1 MAAND
6 NASSWYR
13 AENDN
18 ELHAEALGFAEA
30 LRNRQFFE
38 RRERAEAALYLYA
51 GSRRVSL
58 SGGSGSWDDWDDP
71 PYFNLI
77 QTAVDFFTSMM
88 VRNRIRPYFLT
99 ERGDA
104 DLQKRAKGMQRAVEG
119 MMRELGLWDELGM
132 LRCQDGHLFEAGGV
146 KYACDFQNSRIVASR
161 VRPWE
166 VFVPEREARLGS
178 PRQLVHAQ
186 QVERSV
192 LAGMFDPDDDE
203 LQALIADAP
212 SEDLDPR
219 EVVRGD
225 RSDMVLTYENFHLPS
240 TRVDLSDPKVFGLD
254 DNGEPTDEDPGHDG
268 RRVLLIRPGLLA
280 VQPWPYDYFPIAWY
294 KPRRDPIG
302 YWSRSVPETLAG
314 AQLELMEIAQK
325 IQAIMR
331 RHAVPH
337 LLIWENA
344 KINTQQITNDHAA
357 IIKTRVPPSQAAYYM
372 VPQSVPAELFQRES
386 QIIAWAEK
394 QLGVS
399 EMSLAGVKPPSIEH
413 APGMEHLSEMEAIR
427 HTAAYHALE
436 RAHLEDGRIIVD
448 MLSELAKRNT
458 DMEVVFGESRELERL
473 KWKDINLERDE
484 FHLKIWPT
492 NYFAQSPT
500 AKFRQVKEMVQA
512 GLFSPT
518 PEARTALRALD
529 YPDVES
535 LTGDPVA
542 EEEAIEKCLALAIEG
557 APDERWI
564 PTPYMDLALAKQK
577 AQERINRLEADG
589 QNPDAIDRVQRF
601 WELADELEKQAAPP
615 AAAPPAAG
623 GLSPTQLAAPAAA

>member
-1 MAAND
+1 MAESREAWW
-6 NASSWYR
+6 S
-13 AENDN
+13 AED
-18 ELHAEALGFAEA
+18 EREVHAEALGFAEA
-30 LRNRQFFE
+30 LRNRQFYE

-58 SGGSGSWDDWDDP
+58 AGGSGSWDDWDDP

-88 VRNRIRPYFLT
+88 VRNRVRPFFLT

-104 DLQKRAKGMQRAVEG
+104 ALQKRAKGLQRAVEG
-119 MMRELGLWDELGM
+119 TMRELGLWDELGM

-146 KYACDFQNSRIVASR
+146 KYACDWQNSRVVASR

-166 VFVPEREARLGS
+166 VFVPEREARLGR
-178 PRQLVHAQ
+178 PRQLVHSQ

-192 LAGMFDPDDDE
+192 LAGMFPEDSE
-203 LQALIADAP
+203 AQEFIEAAQ

-225 RSDMVLTYENFHLPS
+225 RSDMVLTHELYHLPS
-240 TRVDLSDPKVFGLD
+240 TRVDLSNPASFGLD
-254 DNGEPTDEDPGHDG
+254 DNGEPSDDVDPGHDG
-268 RRVLLIRPGLLA
+268 RRVLLVRPGVL
-280 VQPWPYDYFPIAWY
+280 VSEPWPYDYFPIAWY

-314 AQLELMEIAQK
+314 AQLELMEIGQK

-337 LLIWENA
+337 LLVWENA
-344 KINTQQITNDHAA
+344 KINIQQITNDHAS

-386 QIIAWAEK
+386 QIISWAEK

-427 HTAAYHALE
+427 HTAAYHAFE

-448 MLSELAKRNT
+448 LLCQLAKRDA
-458 DMEVVFGESRELERL
+458 DMDVVFGEDKDLVRL
-473 KWKDINLERDE
+473 KWKDIDIERDE
-484 FHLKIWPT
+484 YHLKIWPT

-512 GLFSPT
+512 GLFNPT
-518 PEARTALRALD
+518 PAARTALRALD

-542 EEEAIEKCLALAIEG
+542 EEEAIERCLQLAIEG
-557 APDERWI
+557 KPDEQWI
-564 PTPYMDLALAKQK
+564 PTPYMDLELAKQK
-577 AQERINRLEADG
+577 AKERINRLEADG
-589 QNPDAIDRVQRF
+589 QNHESIDRVQRF
-601 WELADELEKQAAPP
+601 WELANELEQQLQPP
-615 AAAPPAAG
+615 PSPSAGPTQG
-623 GLSPTQLAAPAAA
+623 GLAPAQLAAPAAA

>member
-1 MAAND
+1 MADAWW
-6 NASSWYR
+6 S
-13 AENDN
+13 AETD
-18 ELHAEALGFAEA
+18 EEIHVDALGFAEA
-30 LRNRQFFE
+30 LRNRQFYE

-58 SGGSGSWDDWDDP
+58 SGGSGSWDEWDEP

-104 DLQKRAKGMQRAVEG
+104 ELQKRAKGMQRAVEG
-119 MMRELGLWDELGM
+119 TMRELGLWDELGM

-146 KYACDFQNSRIVASR
+146 KYACDHENSRIVASR

-166 VFVPEREARLGS
+166 VFVPEREARLGA
-178 PRQLVHAQ
+178 PRQLVHSQ

-192 LAGMFDPDDDE
+192 LASMFPEDSE
-203 LQALIADAP
+203 AREFIAQAQ

-225 RSDMVLTYENFHLPS
+225 RSDMVLTHELYHLPS
-240 TRVDLSDPKVFGLD
+240 GRVDLTRPESFGLD
-254 DNGEPTDEDPGHDG
+254 ENGEPADVDPGHDG
-268 RRVLLIRPGLLA
+268 RRVLLVRPGVL
-280 VQPWPYDYFPIAWY
+280 VVEPWPYDYFPIAWY

-302 YWSRSVPETLAG
+302 FWSRSVPETLAG
-314 AQLELMEIAQK
+314 AQLELMEIGQK
-325 IQAIMR
+325 IQSIMR

-337 LLIWENA
+337 LLVWENA
-344 KINTQQITNDHAA
+344 KINLQQITNDHAS
-357 IIKTRVPPSQAAYYM
+357 IIKTRVPPAQAAYYM
-372 VPQSVPAELFQRES
+372 VPQSVPSELFSRES
-386 QIIAWAEK
+386 QIISWAEK

-427 HTAAYHALE
+427 HTAAYHAFE
-436 RAHLEDGRIIVD
+436 SAHLQDGRIIVD
-448 MLSELAKRNT
+448 LTCQLAKRNT
-458 DMEVVFGESRELERL
+458 DMEVVFGESKELERI
-473 KWKDINLERDE
+473 KWKDVDLERDQY
-484 FHLKIWPT
+484 HLKIWPT

-512 GLFSPT
+512 GLFNPT
-518 PEARTALRALD
+518 PQARMALRALD

-535 LTGDPVA
+535 LTGDQVA
-542 EEEAIEKCLALAIEG
+542 EREAIDRCLEAAIAG
-557 APDERWI
+557 KPDEQWI
-564 PTPYMDLALAKQK
+564 PTPYMDLDLCEQVAK
-577 AQERINRLEADG
+577 ERINRLEADSQG
-589 QNPDAIDRVQRF
+589 QDSIDRVQRF
-601 WELADELEKQAAPP
+601 WELAHELNMQVNPPAPP
-615 AAAPPAAG
+615 APPPTQG
-623 GLSPTQLAAPAAA
+623 GLSPAQIAAPAAA